1 MKKNEYMKPAMRVRQ
16 LYTEGSVMDT
26 IVVGS
31 PNGGGGDEE
40 MEDEEAL
47 AKDFDDDFAY
57 PTTGSVWED

>member
-1 MKKNEYMKPAMRVRQ
+1 MKKIEYTKPAVRVRQ

-26 IVVGS
+26 IVIGS
-31 PNGGGGDEE
+31 PNGGGGEDE

-57 PTTGSVWED
+57 PTNGSVWED

>member
-1 MKKNEYMKPAMRVRQ
+1 MKKIEYMKPAMRVRQ

-40 MEDEEAL
+40 MDDSEAF

-57 PTTGSVWED
+57 PAGGSVWED

>member
-1 MKKNEYMKPAMRVRQ
+1 MRVRQ
-16 LYTEGSVMDT
+16 LYTEGSVMET
-26 IVVGS
+26 FGVGS
-31 PNGGGGDEE
+31 PNGQGGEQE